1 MGSTWNSG
9 PDKGR
14 REDSTPY
21 VANVP
26 WLTYLNKVDL
36 PPADAGA
43 VEHPHVRWGRGPAYC
58 ARVEG
63 PNVRRQVLKGRGAG
77 VRFSCGV
84 PTSLILPRW
93 FAWGCPPTSFIC
105 ALDPPHGFWGFFF
118 HWPAVS

>member
-14 REDSTPY
+14 REDSTHY

-43 VEHPHVRWGRGPAYC
+43 VEHPRVRWGRGPAYC

-63 PNVRRQVLKGRGAG
+63 PNVRRQVLKGRGAEAG
-77 VRFSCGV
+77 FEHCAELAAAATQRRHGANFTDTAKVTRMPV
-84 PTSLILPRW
+84 PVGMSAHKLHL
-93 FAWGCPPTSFIC
+93 CP
-105 ALDPPHGFWGFFF
+105 
-118 HWPAVS
+118 

>member
-43 VEHPHVRWGRGPAYC
+43 VEHPRVRWGRGPAYC

-63 PNVRRQVLKGRGAG
+63 PNVRRQVLKGRGAEARFTALSWQLRRANFTDTAKV
-77 VRFSCGV
+77 VRMGMSAHK
-84 PTSLILPRW
+84 LHL
-93 FAWGCPPTSFIC
+93 CP
-105 ALDPPHGFWGFFF
+105 
-118 HWPAVS
+118 